1 MAVPGSYS
9 DVSGPSR
16 RVAFAVKPPL
26 SEAPPG
32 TSDPV
37 VFLIG
42 GPGLSGTYYS
52 EIDGYEADDLDFLN
66 ADREVIL
73 VDYRGLGASEPRLDC
88 DPSPDLSDCGVLLT
102 ASGLGPELRS
112 TTIVRDIDRLL
123 EALGY
128 GSVILYGESWGTRL
142 ALTMMRDVTERV
154 SHVILDGAFPPEV
167 GLRDDPVA
175 ALASLDY
182 VASVC
187 EQDVACR
194 DALGDVRAKMMVLG
208 ERWRDRD
215 EAATLFAAIAA
226 VSHFPAAP
234 LLVHELWKRD
244 PEEAAGLA
252 EQIYQWTHEVFE
264 ESTIDRAES
273 FLMAITVICAEEANL
288 LEAHGPLDT
297 APYGISG
304 VTLDIISSHTF
315 GAPVSPEQAESMCAT
330 LPVDAAPESEVQPV
344 FSDIPTLVLSGAMDM
359 DTPFSWG
366 ALAASRLSNAR
377 HLTFP
382 FAGHV
387 TALGNECARS
397 IASQFIRDPR
407 GSLDTTC
414 LDADLARSRG
424 LLLATDDILVE
435 IRANIPASLS
445 IK

>member
-1 MAVPGSYS
+1 
-9 DVSGPSR
+9 
-16 RVAFAVKPPL
+16 
-26 SEAPPG
+26 
-32 TSDPV
+32 
-37 VFLIG
+37 
-42 GPGLSGTYYS
+42 
-52 EIDGYEADDLDFLN
+52 
-66 ADREVIL
+66 
-73 VDYRGLGASEPRLDC
+73 
-88 DPSPDLSDCGVLLT
+88 
-102 ASGLGPELRS
+102 
-112 TTIVRDIDRLL
+112 
-123 EALGY
+123 
-128 GSVILYGESWGTRL
+128 
-142 ALTMMRDVTERV
+142 MMRDVTERV